1 MGAAYTVAAA
11 DAAPDYAA
19 IRTDIAELL
28 DQETWDDGSLGPVFV
43 RLAWHSSGSYCDK
56 TKTGGSNGATM
67 RFAPEINH
75 GGNAG
80 LHLAQKWLEQIKAK
94 HPAISYA
101 DLWILAGI
109 VAIEE
114 MGGPKIKFIPGRTDS
129 ADATTPGNDAPTPD
143 GRLPDGDK
151 HAQHL
156 RDIFYRQGF
165 NDQEIVALSG
175 AHALGRCH
183 TDRSGFDG
191 PWTRAPT
198 TFSNEYFRLL
208 FEDTW
213 TPRKWDGPPQME
225 NKDKDLMMLSTDM
238 AIVEDPEFRKY
249 AEVYYKDSAK
259 FESDFAD
266 ACHKLFHNGFQP
278 PMWKRYL
285 FGAKY
290 V

>member
-1 MGAAYTVAAA
+1 
-11 DAAPDYAA
+11 
-19 IRTDIAELL
+19 
-28 DQETWDDGSLGPVFV
+28 
-43 RLAWHSSGSYCDK
+43 
-56 TKTGGSNGATM
+56 M

-80 LHLAQKWLEQIKAK
+80 LDKAQKWLESIKRK
-94 HPAISYA
+94 HPNISYA
-101 DLWILAGI
+101 DIWILAGI

-114 MGGPKIKFIPGRTDS
+114 MAGPKINFTPGRTDS
-129 ADATTPGNDAPTPD
+129 ADATTPGDDAPTPD

-151 HAQHL
+151 GAQHL

-198 TFSNEYFRLL
+198 TFSNEYFRVLY
-208 FEDTW
+208 EEEW
-213 TPRKWDGPPQME
+213 VKRKWDGPPQYE
-225 NKDKDLMMLSTDM
+225 NKDGKDLMMLETDM
-238 AIVEDPEFRKY
+238 CLKSDPEFSKW
-249 AEVYYKDSAK
+249 AKAYKDDGEL
-259 FESDFAD
+259 FERHFA
-266 ACHKLFHNGFQP
+266 AAAEKLFHNGFRKP
-278 PMWKRYL
+278 SWKRYL
-285 FGAKY
+285 FGEKY